1 VRVERMPFGKH
12 KGVRLEL
19 IEASYIRWILENCE
33 RLDPELQEELENQL
47 ILRRGEGVVR
57 R

>member
-1 VRVERMPFGKH
+1 MKMPFGKH
-12 KGVRLEL
+12 KGEDLER

-33 RLDPELQEELENQL
+33 RLDPQLQEALEEQL
-47 ILRRGEGVVR
+47 ILRRGEGLVR